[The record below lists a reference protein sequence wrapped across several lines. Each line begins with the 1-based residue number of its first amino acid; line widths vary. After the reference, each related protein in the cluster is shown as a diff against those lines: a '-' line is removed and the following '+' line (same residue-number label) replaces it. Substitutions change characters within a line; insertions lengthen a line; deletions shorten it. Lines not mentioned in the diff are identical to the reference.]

1 MSKSNLAAILDDCLQ
16 RLQAGA
22 TVDDCLSH
30 HAAQAAEL
38 APMLAAA
45 VQLQS
50 LASYRLSAAQKLR
63 GRVALRNTLATRRQP
78 HRWLPRGSGFG
89 RVRGLALSG
98 VAALCLFV
106 ALTIS
111 AVAASQP
118 GDLGYPLRVVIE
130 RVPALV
136 QIAPAGRATAE
147 ITVAERRLSELRH
160 HVETAGQTSITAL
173 NAVLAGDR
181 AAADQVSG
189 LSEPERAEIAARVA
203 HHADALTQLAQTTA
217 EPRAANALHTAA
229 AEALA
234 IAARLRTGPSIP
246 AAPPIPTASPI
257 SQPTFTPVETRDP
270 ALAPDHPAS
279 VRPTRTPEGRITGAS
294 PAASASP
301 RPASATPT
309 QAQTRPTLTGVPPW
323 RAQAGSRTPE
333 PGQRATAI
341 VQTLT
346 ALPTRPLRPTATP
359 TPDRTPA
366 GPGLPPPPGPGQRAT
381 AIVETATALPAWIE
395 TRRAEHASPT
405 PTGRPTATPSPRRG
419 ARATEIALTVTALP
433 SFVPPPPTGTR
444 TPWAGP
450 PRSHT
455 PTTRPTRT
463 PAPSATEPD
472 NQPTRSVAVP
482 AQTPT
487 TRPSSTPAPRATK
500 PASSP
505 TQAAAVPSFTP
516 TARPTRTPAP
526 PTATARP
533 TRTPV
538 PPPHT
543 ATPRVTEPGTR
554 PTKTAVT
561 AADTPAPRSTETP
574 APRPTSPGPGPGA
587 TAQAPTHTPQASRT
601 PGPRG

>member
-98 VAALCLFV
+98 VAALFLFV

-118 GDLGYPLRVVIE
+118 GDLGYPLRVVID

-257 SQPTFTPVETRDP
+257 SEKTIGRSFTLRRTACSAGVVNGTTTSWRSWAKAAAKSSTWPVWG
-270 ALAPDHPAS
+270 PAS
-279 VRPTRTPEGRITGAS
+279 PVS
-294 PAASASP
+294 LVFHFLSAP
-301 RPASATPT
+301 
-309 QAQTRPTLTGVPPW
+309 
-323 RAQAGSRTPE
+323 
-333 PGQRATAI
+333 
-341 VQTLT
+341 
-346 ALPTRPLRPTATP
+346 
-359 TPDRTPA
+359 
-366 GPGLPPPPGPGQRAT
+366 
-381 AIVETATALPAWIE
+381 
-395 TRRAEHASPT
+395 
-405 PTGRPTATPSPRRG
+405 GRP
-419 ARATEIALTVTALP
+419 
-433 SFVPPPPTGTR
+433 
-444 TPWAGP
+444 
-450 PRSHT
+450 
-455 PTTRPTRT
+455 
-463 PAPSATEPD
+463 
-472 NQPTRSVAVP
+472 
-482 AQTPT
+482 
-487 TRPSSTPAPRATK
+487 
-500 PASSP
+500 
-505 TQAAAVPSFTP
+505 AVPSSK
-516 TARPTRTPAP
+516 R
-526 PTATARP
+526 
-533 TRTPV
+533 
-538 PPPHT
+538 
-543 ATPRVTEPGTR
+543 
-554 PTKTAVT
+554 
-561 AADTPAPRSTETP
+561 
-574 APRPTSPGPGPGA
+574 
-587 TAQAPTHTPQASRT
+587 
-601 PGPRG
+601 